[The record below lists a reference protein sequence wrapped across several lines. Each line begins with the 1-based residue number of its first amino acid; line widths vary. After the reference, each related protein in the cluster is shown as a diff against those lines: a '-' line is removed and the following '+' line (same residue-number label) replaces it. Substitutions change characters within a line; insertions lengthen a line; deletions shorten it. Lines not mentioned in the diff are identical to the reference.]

1 MRAEHGWRSDAPG
14 LGSTISIEASLSPVR
29 PDLNGAIRQLNCT
42 VLGEVLNGIVHTG
55 DPIAKLP
62 EAVRECARKRPQPS
76 WIAPMLATLVAEPFS
91 GKDWI
96 FEPKLDGERCLTFR
110 TDKSTRLLSRNKKG
124 LNETYPELLQPLA
137 SQATENYIADGEI
150 VAFKGDVTSFSQLQR
165 RMQVRD
171 PDEARRVGV
180 EVFYYLFD
188 LLYLNG
194 YDLRDVPLI
203 HRKAL
208 LKEAFEFRDPLR
220 FTQHR
225 ERDGEAYYREACH
238 KGLEGVIAKRAD
250 SIYVSRRSRDWLKF
264 KCWEE
269 QEFVIAGFTD
279 PKGDRVGFGALLLG
293 YYEGGKLR
301 YAGKVGTG
309 FDTGLLVS
317 LGKELSALEVNHS
330 PFAEEVKAGKGVH
343 WVRPKLVAQV
353 SFTQWTRDG
362 RLRHPR
368 FLGIRRDKDPRE
380 VVRERPL

>member
-1 MRAEHGWRSDAPG
+1 
-14 LGSTISIEASLSPVR
+14 
-29 PDLNGAIRQLNCT
+29 
-42 VLGEVLNGIVHTG
+42 
-55 DPIAKLP
+55 
-62 EAVRECARKRPQPS
+62 
-76 WIAPMLATLVAEPFS
+76 MLATLVSEPIS
-91 GKDWI
+91 RENWI

-110 TDKSTRLLSRNKKG
+110 SNKTPRLLSRNKKV
-124 LNETYPELLQPLA
+124 LNETYPELVAPLA
-137 SQATENYIADGEI
+137 SQEAENYITDGEI
-150 VAFKGDVTSFSQLQR
+150 VAFKGDITSFSQLQR
-165 RMQVRD
+165 RMQVRN
-171 PDEARRVGV
+171 PDQARRVGV

-188 LLYLNG
+188 LIYLDG
-194 YDLRDVPLI
+194 YDLRQVPLV

-220 FTQHR
+220 YTEHR
-225 ERDGEAYYREACH
+225 EHDGEAYYREACR
-238 KGLEGVIAKRAD
+238 KGLEGVIAKHAD
-250 SIYVSRRSRDWLKF
+250 SIYVSKRSRDWLKF

-269 QEFVIAGFTD
+269 QEFVIGGFTD
-279 PKGDRVGFGALLLG
+279 PKGGRVGFGALLLG
-293 YYEGGKLR
+293 YYEGGRLR

-317 LGKELSALEVNHS
+317 LARKLSSLEIKHS

-343 WVRPKLVAQV
+343 WVRPELVAQV

>member
-1 MRAEHGWRSDAPG
+1 
-14 LGSTISIEASLSPVR
+14 
-29 PDLNGAIRQLNCT
+29 
-42 VLGEVLNGIVHTG
+42 
-55 DPIAKLP
+55 
-62 EAVRECARKRPQPS
+62 
-76 WIAPMLATLVAEPFS
+76 MLATLVGEPFS
-91 GKDWI
+91 RENWI

-110 TDKSTRLLSRNKKG
+110 GDKTLRLLSRNKKV
-124 LNETYPELLQPLA
+124 LNETYPELVAPLA
-137 SQATENYIADGEI
+137 GQGAENYIIDGEI
-150 VAFKGDVTSFSQLQR
+150 VAFQGDVTSFSQLQR
-165 RMQVRD
+165 RMQVRN

-180 EVFYYLFD
+180 EIFYYLFD
-188 LLYLNG
+188 LIYLNG
-194 YDLRDVPLI
+194 YDLREVPLI

-208 LKEAFEFRDPLR
+208 LKEAFDFRNPLR
-220 FTQHR
+220 YTQHR
-225 ERDGEAYYREACH
+225 EREGEAYYREACR

-250 SIYVSRRSRDWLKF
+250 SIYVSKRSRDWLKF

-269 QEFVIAGFTD
+269 QEFVIGGFTD
-279 PKGDRVGFGALLLG
+279 PKGGRVGFGALLLG
-293 YYEGGKLR
+293 YYEEGKLR

-309 FDTGLLVS
+309 FHTGLLVK
-317 LGKELSALEVNHS
+317 LAKDLSSMEIKHS

>member
-1 MRAEHGWRSDAPG
+1 
-14 LGSTISIEASLSPVR
+14 
-29 PDLNGAIRQLNCT
+29 
-42 VLGEVLNGIVHTG
+42 
-55 DPIAKLP
+55 
-62 EAVRECARKRPQPS
+62 
-76 WIAPMLATLVAEPFS
+76 LVEP
-91 GKDWI
+91 
-96 FEPKLDGERCLTFR
+96 
-110 TDKSTRLLSRNKKG
+110 LSRQ
-124 LNETYPELLQPLA
+124 TTA
-137 SQATENYIADGEI
+137 SYIADGEI
-150 VAFKGDVTSFSQLQR
+150 VAFRGDVTSFAQLQR

-194 YDLRDVPLI
+194 YDLREVPLI

-208 LKEAFEFRDPLR
+208 LSEAFDFRDPLR

-225 ERDGEAYYREACH
+225 ERDGEAYYREACR

-269 QEFVIAGFTD
+269 QEFVIGGFTD
-279 PKGDRVGFGALLLG
+279 PKGGRVGFGALLLG
-293 YYEGGKLR
+293 YYENGKLR

-309 FDTGLLVS
+309 FDTNLLVS
-317 LGKELSALEVNHS
+317 LGKELSALETNES
-330 PFAEEVKAGKGVH
+330 PFADDLKSEKGVH

-368 FLGIRRDKDPRE
+368 FLGIRRDKQPHE
-380 VVRERPL
+380 VIRERPL